1 MKGLQKIG
9 GIAALIDATTFLIA
23 IALMVTVVAPAG
35 YGSPEAD
42 PVRNAAFLVEN
53 QAIMYLWNMIGY
65 VVFGTFLVILAL
77 ALYERLKDGSP
88 AMAQVAT
95 AFGLIWAGLM
105 FASGM
110 VANIGAGEVIDI
122 YSRDPVQAGTVWLSL
137 NFVVDGLGGGNE
149 IVGGLW
155 VLLLSWAA
163 LRSGALPKAL
173 NYFGLLVSAAG
184 LVTVIPA
191 LGDVGAVFGLGSILW
206 FVWVGIVLLRKNS
219 TVAV

>member
-9 GIAALIDATTFLIA
+9 GIAALIDAATFLIA
-23 IALMVTVVAPAG
+23 IALMVTVVVPAG

-42 PVRNAAFLVEN
+42 PVQNAAFLVEN
-53 QAIMYLWNMIGY
+53 QAIMYLCNLIGY
-65 VVFGTFLVILAL
+65 VVFGTFLVVLAL
-77 ALYERLKDGSP
+77 ALYERLKGGSP

-122 YSRDPVQAGTVWLSL
+122 YGRDPVQAGTVWLSL

-219 TVAV
+219 TAAV